1 MKKKNKTVSL
11 LIREVMKNRWL
22 VILAFLCA
30 LLANSLAI
38 ASPFLIG
45 LAVDQIVDTGAVSF
59 ELLLQYI
66 LLLAGL
72 YVISAI
78 FQYLLTYLSSIV
90 TNRTITALR
99 DRAFRKLME
108 LPLSYLDTQKH
119 GDIINRL
126 TNDVDAIS
134 EGIFQT
140 LKELLSGIVSVAGA
154 ILFMFLINPYISL
167 IVILITPVCF
177 IISAKITKKS
187 RQYFTKQSKLNG
199 QINAT
204 AEEFILNGKIVT
216 AFDYQNEG
224 QSRFETINAEL
235 YNAGQ
240 KAQFYSSLVNPSTRL
255 LNYIIYG
262 LLGIFGGIFTV
273 KGIGGL
279 TVGKISSFINYSTSF
294 AQPINNITSVATQ
307 IQSAVASAERLFDLL
322 AQNSQ
327 MPDAPDALSLQVPD
341 GSIEFK
347 NVCFSY
353 QKDRPLIKNF
363 SLKIAPHTRVAIV
376 GPTGSGKTTLVNL
389 LMRFYDADSG
399 TIFISGKPTDR
410 LRRSELRRAFGMVLQ
425 ETWLKS
431 GTIREN
437 IAFGK
442 KNASEKEIVD
452 AAKSAGAHGFIM
464 RLENG
469 YDTQITEGA
478 TNISQGQRQLLTIAR
493 AMISLPEMLILDE
506 ATSNVDTRTELQIQ
520 KAFLRMMEGRTSFII
535 AHRLST
541 IREADVILVLNNG
554 DIVEQGNHDSLLAKN
569 GLYAKLY
576 HSQFEA
582 Q

>member
-45 LAVDQIVDTGAVSF
+45 LAVDQIVDAGAVSF

-389 LMRFYDADSG
+389 LMRFYDTDSG
-399 TIFISGKPTDR
+399 TIFISGKPTGR

-442 KNASEKEIVD
+442 KDASEKEIVD

>member
-22 VILAFLCA
+22 IILAFLCA

-45 LAVDQIVDTGAVSF
+45 LAVDQIVDAGAVSF
-59 ELLLQYI
+59 ELLLQYS

-389 LMRFYDADSG
+389 LMRFYDTDSG
-399 TIFISGKPTDR
+399 TIFISGKPTGR

-442 KNASEKEIVD
+442 KDASEKEIVD

>member
-45 LAVDQIVDTGAVSF
+45 LAVDQIVDAGAVSF

-389 LMRFYDADSG
+389 LMRFYDTDSG
-399 TIFISGKPTDR
+399 TIFISGKPTGR

-442 KNASEKEIVD
+442 KDASEKEIVD

-469 YDTQITEGA
+469 YDT
-478 TNISQGQRQLLTIAR
+478 
-493 AMISLPEMLILDE
+493 
-506 ATSNVDTRTELQIQ
+506 
-520 KAFLRMMEGRTSFII
+520 
-535 AHRLST
+535 
-541 IREADVILVLNNG
+541 
-554 DIVEQGNHDSLLAKN
+554 
-569 GLYAKLY
+569 
-576 HSQFEA
+576 
-582 Q
+582 

>member
-45 LAVDQIVDTGAVSF
+45 LAVDQIVDAGAVSF

-389 LMRFYDADSG
+389 LMRFYDTDSG
-399 TIFISGKPTDR
+399 TIFISGKPTGR

-442 KNASEKEIVD
+442 KDASEKEIVD
-452 AAKSAGAHGFIM
+452 AAKNAGAHGFIM